1 MFTLNYLTSIILAPY
16 GHKRQT
22 EAYILKEK
30 RIKLNQIIIK
40 KKYSSQANSGHN
52 ITEIC

>member
-22 EAYILKEK
+22 ETYILKEK
-30 RIKLNQIIIK
+30 KNQIKSNYHK
-40 KKYSSQANSGHN
+40 KNIHHKQIQA

>member
-30 RIKLNQIIIK
+30 RIKLNQITIK
-40 KKYSSQANSGHN
+40 KNIHHKQIQA